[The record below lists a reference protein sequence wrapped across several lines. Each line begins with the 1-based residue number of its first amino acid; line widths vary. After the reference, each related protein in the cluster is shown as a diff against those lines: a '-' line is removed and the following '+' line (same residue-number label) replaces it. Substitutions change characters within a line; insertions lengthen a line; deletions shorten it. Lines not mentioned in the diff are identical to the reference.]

1 MTGVQTCALPI
12 FNNIPE
18 AYRQAC
24 EAYLKGQE
32 NDTVMTYQDIFFI
45 DAIRRLLYKNQSATE
60 CAYSILQPLKEH
72 DERYNAELCDTLK
85 ELLHANGD
93 VTKVSERMFTHRK
106 ELITF

>member
-1 MTGVQTCALPI
+1 
-12 FNNIPE
+12 
-18 AYRQAC
+18 
-24 EAYLKGQE
+24 
-32 NDTVMTYQDIFFI
+32 MTYKDIFFI

-93 VTKVSERMFTHRK
+93 VTEVSERMFIYRNTIIYKQKKIIEVLGKSTYEMPRRLNYMIVFYIIEK
-106 ELITF
+106 K